1 MSDKNPPPD
10 DEDWGP
16 SAPWQQG
23 QPTDPRYGQQQP
35 GQPPPGQPPPGYVQP
50 GYGQQQQPGYGQQQQ
65 PGYGQQQ
72 PGYGQ
77 QQPGYG
83 QQPPVYGQQPPVY
96 GQQQTPQGYSSYP
109 GPQQN
114 TAQTLAIIGIVCL
127 VLCGPAAIVLGLIAQ
142 TKFREQGRPD
152 NLAKVAWI
160 GGIVVTVI
168 GILYF
173 IGVAASA

>member
-16 SAPWQQG
+16 SSPWQQG
-23 QPTDPRYGQQQP
+23 QPTDPQYGQQQP
-35 GQPPPGQPPPGYVQP
+35 SQPPGYVQP
-50 GYGQQQQPGYGQQQQ
+50 GNGQPQ

-72 PGYGQ
+72 PGYGRQQPIYGQQQPIYGQ
-77 QQPGYG
+77 QQPGPG
-83 QQPPVYGQQPPVY
+83 Q
-96 GQQQTPQGYSSYP
+96 
-109 GPQQN
+109 QQN

-127 VLCGPAAIVLGLIAQ
+127 LICGPASIVLGLMAQ

-152 NLAKVAWI
+152 TLAKVAWI
-160 GGIVVTVI
+160 GGIVVTLI

-173 IGVAASA
+173 IGAAASA

>member
-16 SAPWQQG
+16 NSPWQQG
-23 QPTDPRYGQQQP
+23 QPADPQYGQQQP
-35 GQPPPGQPPPGYVQP
+35 GQPPGYVQP
-50 GYGQQQQPGYGQQQQ
+50 GYGQQS

-77 QQPGYG
+77 QQPIYGQQQPGYG
-83 QQPPVYGQQPPVY
+83 QQ
-96 GQQQTPQGYSSYP
+96 
-109 GPQQN
+109 QN
-114 TAQTLAIIGIVCL
+114 AAQTLAIIGIVCL
-127 VLCGPAAIVLGLIAQ
+127 VICGPASIVLGLMAQ

-152 NLAKVAWI
+152 TLAKVAWI

-168 GILYF
+168 AFLYF
-173 IGVAASA
+173 IAAAANA